1 MKRFNNTRLS
11 ALAISILFLFS
22 AGCEKA
28 PDYNEVISTDQ
39 TKPDVVT
46 GIQVDN
52 VQGGAYITYSLPKTD
67 NLLYILAEYKI
78 NDEVSRQ
85 KKASYYTDTIFVDGF
100 AKSKEYEVTL
110 HAISR
115 ANVKSD
121 PVVVKVHPD
130 TPSYLAA
137 FPSLNVQADFGGI
150 HVSTVN
156 KESKPIGVVVL
167 TKNEDNEL
175 LPIEQFYTD
184 DSTVALSIRGY
195 DVSPRE
201 FGIYVTDPWGNRSD
215 TLFTT
220 LK

>member
-85 KKASYYTDTIFVDGF
+85 KKESYNTDTILVDGF
-100 AKSKEYEVTL
+100 AKRKEYRSEENTSEIQSL
-110 HAISR
+110 MSIAY
-115 ANVKSD
+115 
-121 PVVVKVHPD
+121 VV
-130 TPSYLAA
+130 
-137 FPSLNVQADFGGI
+137 FC
-150 HVSTVN
+150 
-156 KESKPIGVVVL
+156 
-167 TKNEDNEL
+167 
-175 LPIEQFYTD
+175 
-184 DSTVALSIRGY
+184 
-195 DVSPRE
+195 
-201 FGIYVTDPWGNRSD
+201 
-215 TLFTT
+215 
-220 LK
+220 LKKQRN